1 MAFEPSGAA
10 HSEVGGGVGQ
20 EGLFGYNHGY
30 QPHRLGYNPYPDVLI
45 IYIYICINMVIYIYS
60 FIYIVIY
67 IYIHS

>member
-45 IYIYICINMVIYIYS
+45 IYICINMVIYI
-60 FIYIVIY
+60 
-67 IYIHS
+67 

>member
-30 QPHRLGYNPYPDVLI
+30 QPHRLGYNPYPDMLI
-45 IYIYICINMVIYIYS
+45 IYIHKHG
-60 FIYIVIY
+60 Y
-67 IYIHS
+67 IYI

>member
-30 QPHRLGYNPYPDVLI
+30 QPHRLGYNPYPDMLI
-45 IYIYICINMVIYIYS
+45 IYIHKHGY
-60 FIYIVIY
+60 IYIVIY